1 MTMDYAAYSQFV
13 LALVFVLAL
22 IGILG
27 AIARRLGFGGV
38 RTTRG
43 TTGRRITIV
52 EVRPLDAKRKLILLR
67 RDQTEHLIIVGP
79 AGETVIES
87 GITASHGDFAGV
99 LRQAAGNS
107 GLTVENR
114 R

>member
-1 MTMDYAAYSQFV
+1 MDYAAYSQFV

-22 IGILG
+22 IGVLG

-38 RTTRG
+38 RAAKG
-43 TTGRRITIV
+43 ASGRRIIIV

-67 RDQTEHLIIVGP
+67 RDQMEHLIIVGP

-87 GITASHGDFAGV
+87 GITAPHGDFAGV
-99 LRQAAGNS
+99 LRQAAGDS
-107 GLTVENR
+107 GDAAGTR